1 MGNCF
6 EPDAR
11 NLRHQ
16 RHCAKPACRKASK
29 AASQRRWL
37 AKAENR
43 DYFRGAIN
51 VARVQ
56 AWRAA
61 HPGYWRRPG
70 VKPATALQDDSSAQ
84 GIETHS
90 DSDLFAPAA
99 LQEVLAAQ
107 PTVLIGLIAHLT
119 DSALQEDIAKASRRL
134 LQLGHD
140 ILQGRAGHDDQARA
154 GRRSGCAGFRR
165 SSVGS
170 ITAWCA
176 IDTSSAVMRPACAL
190 YLFLVTVADAPG
202 LSYYSEAS
210 IARRLSMDPARL
222 AQARADLMRLS
233 LIAYESPLY
242 QVLALDAP
250 ALPLCQRPRTNSRAS
265 SGASA
270 SRSCAHTWARHD
282 DRLRDLLQDSRSP

>member
-1 MGNCF
+1 MKRARRRKCLCCEELF
-6 EPDAR
+6 RADPR

-16 RHCAKPACRKASK
+16 RHCPKPACRKQSK

-37 AKAENR
+37 AKEENR

-70 VKPATALQDDSSAQ
+70 AKPAPALQEDSSAQ
-84 GIETHS
+84 GIETHG
-90 DSDLFAPAA
+90 DSEFFAPAA

-140 ILQGRAGHDDQARA
+140 ILRGRTSHDDQARVGWAA
-154 GRRSGCAGFRR
+154 GAPDSGAVQLARS
-165 SSVGS
+165 
-170 ITAWCA
+170 
-176 IDTSSAVMRPACAL
+176 
-190 YLFLVTVADAPG
+190 APG
-202 LSYYSEAS
+202 
-210 IARRLSMDPARL
+210 ARSTP
-222 AQARADLMRLS
+222 RAL
-233 LIAYESPLY
+233 
-242 QVLALDAP
+242 
-250 ALPLCQRPRTNSRAS
+250 
-265 SGASA
+265 
-270 SRSCAHTWARHD
+270 
-282 DRLRDLLQDSRSP
+282 